1 MYMYNEIAQMKWVT
15 SNELTKLNV
24 FYTFYL

>member
-1 MYMYNEIAQMKWVT
+1 MKWVT
-15 SNELTKLNV
+15 SNELTKVNV